1 MTSKGALFEASA
13 AAILQQRVVP
23 QELERFFSDGEGAG
37 LIDKHQ
43 VVELWRTQG
52 VDLSDFEGLRVLQGA
67 TLGMANGEIDYLVC
81 LVLVHVNLRACVD
94 VRLVLTVTVFDL

>member
-23 QELERFFSDGEGAG
+23 QELESFFSDGEGV
-37 LIDKHQ
+37 IDKHQ
-43 VVELWRTQG
+43 VAELWRTQG
-52 VDLSDFEGLRVLQGA
+52 VDLSDFEVLRVLQGA

-81 LVLVHVNLRACVD
+81 LVLVHVNLCTCVD
-94 VRLVLTVTVFDL
+94 DFV

>member
-13 AAILQQRVVP
+13 VAILQQRVVP
-23 QELERFFSDGEGAG
+23 QELERFFSDGEGAS

-43 VVELWRTQG
+43 VAELWRSQG

-81 LVLVHVNLRACVD
+81 LVLVHVNLCTCVD
-94 VRLVLTVTVFDL
+94 DFV